1 MEKYSLLYYL
11 SEIPEFRSKRGFRH
25 ELGDVLVIL
34 VMAVLS
40 GCRSLKS
47 ISRFVQRH
55 KESLTTL
62 LELKH
67 GVPSYGTLWSVLKCV
82 PFTALNEALFNWV
95 NHHAPISAAGWL
107 SADGKALRSTVTNVQ
122 NSEQNFVYMVSL
134 YAQANGLVYN
144 MVEEEKGKQSEP
156 STTRQML
163 ADLKTNHA
171 IVLDTLCLRLDA
183 AHCEKKR

>member
-1 MEKYSLLYYL
+1 MEKHSLLYYL

-55 KESLTTL
+55 KNGLTTV

-67 GVPSYGTLWSVLKCV
+67 GVPSYGTLWNVLKYV
-82 PFTALNEALFNWV
+82 PFASLNGALFKWV
-95 NHHAPISAAGWL
+95 NYHAPIVAAGWL
-107 SADGKALRSTVTNVQ
+107 SADGKALRSTVTDAQ
-122 NSEQNFVYMVSL
+122 TSEQNFVYMVSL
-134 YAQANGLVYN
+134 YAQASGLVYN
-144 MVEEEKGKQSEP
+144 MVKEEKGKQSEA
-156 STTRQML
+156 SATRQML
-163 ADLKTNHA
+163 TDLGTNHA
-171 IVLDTLCLRLDA
+171 IELDTLCLRLDA
-183 AHCEKKR
+183 AHCEKKH